1 MCVILPLPQ
10 TGVFTK
16 FKTTAK
22 KGNKRELC
30 KSACRILVKIK
41 ITENHISKT
50 HHTQLL
56 SIARHCVFSLSC
68 LFDAYGFVADLL
80 LGF

>member
-1 MCVILPLPQ
+1 MEESYLCLGQCHLVVVMVVVVCVCVILLLPQ

-16 FKTTAK
+16 FKTTTK
-22 KGNKRELC
+22 KRELC

-56 SIARHCVFSLSC
+56 SKARH
-68 LFDAYGFVADLL
+68 
-80 LGF
+80 